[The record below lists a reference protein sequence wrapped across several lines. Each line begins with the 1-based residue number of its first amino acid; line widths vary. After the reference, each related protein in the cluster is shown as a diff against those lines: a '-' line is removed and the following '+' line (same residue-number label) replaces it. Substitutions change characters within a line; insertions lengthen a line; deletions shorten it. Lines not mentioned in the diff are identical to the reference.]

1 MEISEIKHYVRSYKV
16 RRMEAQQHP
25 DYSPEGRKK
34 LVAKLDQERQ
44 QLRAEFYDEL
54 ARRWKEARLK
64 HERLDSK
71 RRELE
76 AKAAGEWD
84 YSRLAYMKTVIAE
97 QVRQAGSL
105 DEVRRLYNRAQQSG
119 DRHEARAWSELLPGI
134 LENRFAGDSDR
145 GGLMKQAKNDLEA
158 HLVPEAL
165 AKVRQEQADHL
176 REISE
181 LLEVTDEAHRFY
193 SNVSDNDVFGLMLA
207 RSEFSEL
214 TNGVEV
220 ERVPN
225 SPFIRGVSFGEPKD
239 ERYSVFID
247 PPDAPAVGG

>member
-1 MEISEIKHYVRSYKV
+1 MELKEIKSYVLSFNV
-16 RRMEAQQHP
+16 RRQEAQQHP
-25 DYSPEGRKK
+25 DYTTEGRRK
-34 LVAKLDQERQ
+34 LVRRLDEERQ
-44 QLRAEFYDEL
+44 QLRAQVYDEL
-54 ARRWKEARLK
+54 ARRWKEARQK

-76 AKAAGEWD
+76 AKAAEAWD
-84 YSRLAYMKTVIAE
+84 YSRLAYMKDVVAE

-134 LENRFAGDSDR
+134 LEKRFAGDSDR
-145 GGLMKQAKNDLEA
+145 GDLMRQAKNDLEA

-214 TNGVEV
+214 LNGVEV
-220 ERVPN
+220 ERN
-225 SPFIRGVSFGEPKD
+225 GPFVRAVTFGEPKD
-239 ERYSVFID
+239 ERVVFVD

>member
-1 MEISEIKHYVRSYKV
+1 MELKEIKSYILSFNV
-16 RRMEAQQHP
+16 RRQEAQQHP
-25 DYSPEGRKK
+25 DYSVEGRQK
-34 LVAKLDQERQ
+34 LVRRLDEERQ
-44 QLRAEFYDEL
+44 QLRAKFYDEL

-84 YSRLAYMKTVIAE
+84 YSRLAYMKDVIAE
-97 QVRQAGSL
+97 QVRHAGSL

-134 LENRFAGDSDR
+134 LESRFAGDSDR
-145 GGLMKQAKNDLEA
+145 GGLMAQAKNDLQS

-165 AKVRQEQADHL
+165 AKVKQEQAEHL
-176 REISE
+176 KEITD
-181 LLEVTDEAHRFY
+181 LLEVTEMANGFFTDSWGRDPF
-193 SNVSDNDVFGLMLA
+193 SLLLA

-214 TNGVEV
+214 LNGVEV
-220 ERVPN
+220 ERN
-225 SPFIRGVSFGEPKD
+225 GPFVRAVSFGEPKD
-239 ERYSVFID
+239 ERVVFVN